1 MSRYK
6 LEPRAD
12 RKDVDHAIVGW
23 DRPLETFFAQVFSKA
38 SPDEDPIVWVGAD
51 YGELRTPEA
60 AIAAVEAFAIIPEGT
75 RAKLLQ
81 DYADGPSRPPGR
93 QI

>member
-12 RKDVDHAIVGW
+12 RNDVDHAIVGW
-23 DRPLETFFAQVFSKA
+23 DRPLETFFAQVFSAA

-51 YGELRTPEA
+51 YGEPRTPEA
-60 AIAAVEAFAIIPEGT
+60 AIAAVEAFAIIPEAT

-81 DYADGPSRPPGR
+81 DYADGPSRPPSR